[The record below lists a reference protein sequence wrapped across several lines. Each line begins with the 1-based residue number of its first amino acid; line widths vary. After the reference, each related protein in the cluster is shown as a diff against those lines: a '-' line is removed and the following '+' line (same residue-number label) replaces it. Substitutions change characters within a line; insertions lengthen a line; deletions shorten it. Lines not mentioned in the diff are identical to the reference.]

1 MDGQM
6 DHQMNLQI
14 NRQTDRPSY
23 RDALLQ
29 KAKKIVT
36 HIVNCSSPS
45 KERANDCVHDN
56 DS

>member
-1 MDGQM
+1 MAGQM

-29 KAKKIVT
+29 KAKKIVK
-36 HIVNCSSPS
+36 HIVNCSLPS
-45 KERANDCVHDN
+45 KEKVNDYIHD
-56 DS
+56 DD